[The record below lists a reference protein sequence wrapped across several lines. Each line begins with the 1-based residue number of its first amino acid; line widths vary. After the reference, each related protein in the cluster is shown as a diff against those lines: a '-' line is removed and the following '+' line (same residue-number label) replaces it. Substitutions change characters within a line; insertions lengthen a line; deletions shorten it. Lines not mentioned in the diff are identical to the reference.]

1 MKHFKSP
8 IVMAFVFACFACF
21 LLGTFLG
28 RNLHR
33 ETIVIETSETT
44 ALTQPTA
51 TEPERTLPVA
61 DRLNINSASVLE
73 LAQLP
78 GIGQTIAQRIVDY
91 REANGSFRSVEE
103 LTDVEGIGAKRMDEL
118 RDLVTVQ

>member
-1 MKHFKSP
+1 MKQFKSP
-8 IVMAFVFACFACF
+8 IAMLCVFACFSFF
-21 LLGTFLG
+21 LLGLFLG
-28 RNLHR
+28 RNLQR
-33 ETIVIETSETT
+33 DAIVIETAETT
-44 ALTQPTA
+44 AQTQPPA
-51 TEPERTLPVA
+51 TEPERTLPA
-61 DRLNINSASVLE
+61 DDRLNINTASVLE

-103 LTDVEGIGAKRMDEL
+103 LTDVEGIGTKRMDEL